1 MQSDTQKIVRIS
13 KIKDL
18 DYWGPTVEINFQSAW
33 QRKSHPNLKI
43 MWFED
48 MKKDLISVIR
58 DVSQFIGYHMTELKI
73 LQLDD
78 LLYIDNLRK
87 ITTEG
92 MGGDPNIKKLFR
104 KGIVGDWKNYFNEE
118 NATIWHKSIA
128 ENLEGTDIKL
138 PE

>member
-1 MQSDTQKIVRIS
+1 
-13 KIKDL
+13 
-18 DYWGPTVEINFQSAW
+18 
-33 QRKSHPNLKI
+33 

-58 DVSQFIGYHMTELKI
+58 DVAQFIGYHMTELKI

-87 ITTEG
+87 LTVEG
-92 MGGDPNIKKLFR
+92 MGGGEQRVKQLFR
-104 KGIVGDWKNYFNEE
+104 KGIVGDWKNYFDDE
-118 NATIWHKSIA
+118 NNAIWDKWIA
-128 ENLEGTDIKL
+128 KNLEGTNIKL